1 MNMTILTAVNA
12 FIGKTAAPTERE
24 LATALGKNAKA
35 VWNKLI
41 LEIGD
46 ETGANVQEWNSYSP
60 KHGWALRLKRAKR
73 NIVYFIP
80 FPGAFQVAF
89 TLGEKAMQAARDAK
103 LPARIVRIMEAAPKY
118 VEGTGLRLDVER
130 AEDVEVIKKLAMIK
144 VKN

>member
-1 MNMTILTAVNA
+1 MTILTAVNA

-24 LATALGKNAKA
+24 LATALKKNAKA
-35 VWNKLI
+35 VWDKLI

>member
-12 FIGKTAAPTERE
+12 FIGKAAAPTERE
-24 LATALGKNAKA
+24 LATALGKNVKA
-35 VWNKLI
+35 VWDKLI

-73 NIVYFIP
+73 NIVYLIP

-130 AEDVEVIKKLAMIK
+130 AEDVEFIKKLAMIK